1 MTAEE
6 EIAKFWSLSSPVG
19 QTTNAAKEQPPAK
32 WPRKEGKG
40 HKGAGRKRAQ
50 QTDDVQM
57 AGDQGQLIHLMG
69 RLLLRHEE
77 EVQQLKMD
85 RSHTIFSDT
94 SGMSFLNQL
103 LIASREWKAAK
114 EASKVTYSLR
124 TLLFGITISEL
135 LARLQKIEQDATALE
150 KAVTAGWV
158 LKDPLRWT
166 FQVWNADKKA
176 NETDASKGAVAQ
188 AEITQGLQLLKQ
200 ASAQDPFVHRFHT
213 VKPMADKYAT
223 DTVLMLLTVTMK
235 GQNSIKAHAVLT
247 SLTNSSALRLIGMRL
262 RPEHQQRSHLGQQ
275 LAQLL

>member
-32 WPRKEGKG
+32 SPQKEGKG
-40 HKGAGRKRAQ
+40 HKERCWEEKSTADGRCADGRGPGPAHPLDGEASLEARGGG
-50 QTDDVQM
+50 TAAED
-57 AGDQGQLIHLMG
+57 GPLIHDLFG
-69 RLLLRHEE
+69 HVRHEYPQPVADSSTRVE
-77 EVQQLKMD
+77 SSQ
-85 RSHTIFSDT
+85 R
-94 SGMSFLNQL
+94 G
-103 LIASREWKAAK
+103 
-114 EASKVTYSLR
+114 R
-124 TLLFGITISEL
+124 TLLFGKTISEL

-176 NETDASKGAVAQ
+176 NETDASKGTAAQ
-188 AEITQGLQLLKQ
+188 AEIIQGLQLLKQ

-235 GQNSIKAHAVLT
+235 GQNSIKAHEVLT